1 MIRTYINAF
10 QIGIIAGMR
19 SMMAPAFVSY
29 KLSHAST
36 KPLANSKLHFLV
48 SPKATMALELMAG
61 GELIGDKLPNTP
73 DRTAQPQ
80 LWGRIASG
88 AMCGAAL
95 TEADDL
101 SVGYG
106 AILGALGAAAGSFA
120 FFHLRHWL
128 THEKDVPDTLVALAE
143 DALAIGA
150 GLVLINDEK
159 FGSLTA

>member
-36 KPLANSKLHFLV
+36 KPLTNSKLHFLV

-61 GELIGDKLPNTP
+61 GELIGDKLPSAP
-73 DRTAQPQ
+73 DRIAQPQ
-80 LWGRIASG
+80 IWGRIASG
-88 AMCGAAL
+88 ALCGAAL
-95 TEADDL
+95 TEANKQ

-150 GLVLINDEK
+150 GLVLIE
-159 FGSLTA
+159 GQGIG